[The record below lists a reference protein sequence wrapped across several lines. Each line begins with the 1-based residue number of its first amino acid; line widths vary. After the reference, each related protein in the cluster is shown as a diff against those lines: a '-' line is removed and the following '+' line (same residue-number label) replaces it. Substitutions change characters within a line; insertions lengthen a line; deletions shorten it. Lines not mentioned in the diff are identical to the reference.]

1 MCYFSIITL
10 HGPKVSV
17 PWASFSYLIKTH
29 FILALYNNFGRW
41 MAKFK
46 AHLREGI
53 DMLKRGQA
61 IHTRVGGRGAAAAKK
76 KPGADKKSYTGKHL

>member
-1 MCYFSIITL
+1 
-10 HGPKVSV
+10 
-17 PWASFSYLIKTH
+17 
-29 FILALYNNFGRW
+29 

-76 KPGADKKSYTGKHL
+76 KPGADKKSYTGKNL